1 MRYPVAGIAAL
12 IALFVVIIIGYSS
25 VFTVSQ
31 TEQVLVVRLGEP
43 VRVVTD
49 PGLNFKA
56 PFIDSVI
63 SIDKRI
69 LDLENPSQEVIASD
83 QKRLVVD
90 AFARYRIKN
99 ALRFYQSVGSIQA
112 ANIQLTTLLNASLR
126 RVLGEVTFITVVRDE
141 REALMA
147 RIRDQLDK
155 EAEGYGIQVVDV
167 RIRRADLP
175 EQNSQAV
182 YQRMQT
188 ERQREAAEFRA
199 QGGQKAQEIRSK
211 ADREATVIIAEAN
224 STSEQIRGSGDA
236 ERNRLF
242 AEAYG
247 RDPDFFAFYRSMSA
261 YENGLKSNDTRFL
274 LRPDSEFFR
283 FFANPSGHP
292 PAAAAAVAPKP
303 YGFGRP
309 QQIRR
314 SGQPA
319 SRHQKQKSADD
330 GRLPSDEVHSVRR
343 LPHRCGNPVCA
354 GRHHVRGE
362 PGLDATGDEE
372 RDRDAGP
379 YPACGGHRIGSRR
392 LDSGLAGPAL
402 ARCRCRPGHHR
413 KAGAGSTRS

>member
-1 MRYPVAGIAAL
+1 MKAGISG
-12 IALFVVIIIGYSS
+12 IVALFVLLVIVVIGYAS
-25 VFTVSQ
+25 VFTVTQ
-31 TEQVLVVRLGEP
+31 TEQVLLVRLGEP
-43 VRVVTD
+43 VRVVTE

-56 PFIDSVI
+56 PFIDTVI

-99 ALRFYQSVGSIQA
+99 ALRFYQSIGSIQA

-126 RVLGEVTFITVVRDE
+126 RVLGEVTFIQVVRDE
-141 REALMA
+141 REQLMA

-155 EAEGYGIQVVDV
+155 EADGYGISVVDV

-199 QGGQKAQEIRSK
+199 QGGQKAQEIRSR

-224 STSEQIRGSGDA
+224 STAEQVRGAGDG

-247 RDPDFFAFYRSMSA
+247 KDADFFAFYRSMSA
-261 YENGLKSNDTRFL
+261 YESGLKSNDTRFL
-274 LRPDSEFFR
+274 LRPDSDFFR
-283 FFANPSGHP
+283 FFGNPSGNP
-292 PAAAAAVAPKP
+292 SAKAAAAPEAAPKP
-303 YGFGRP
+303 
-309 QQIRR
+309 
-314 SGQPA
+314 
-319 SRHQKQKSADD
+319 
-330 GRLPSDEVHSVRR
+330 
-343 LPHRCGNPVCA
+343 
-354 GRHHVRGE
+354 
-362 PGLDATGDEE
+362 
-372 RDRDAGP
+372 
-379 YPACGGHRIGSRR
+379 
-392 LDSGLAGPAL
+392 
-402 ARCRCRPGHHR
+402 
-413 KAGAGSTRS
+413 

>member
-1 MRYPVAGIAAL
+1 MRSPVAGIAAL
-12 IALFVVIIIGYSS
+12 FVLFLVLIVGYSS
-25 VFTVSQ
+25 VFTVAQ

-43 VRVVTD
+43 VKVVTE

-56 PFIDSVI
+56 PFIDTVI
-63 SIDKRI
+63 AIDNRI

-126 RVLGEVTFITVVRDE
+126 RVLGEVTFITVVRDA

-155 EAEGYGIQVVDV
+155 EADGYGIQVVDV

-199 QGGQKAQEIRSK
+199 QGGQKAQEIRSN
-211 ADREATVIIAEAN
+211 ADREATVIVAEAN
-224 STSEQIRGSGDA
+224 STAEQVRGAGDG

-247 RDPDFFAFYRSMSA
+247 QDPDFFAFYRSMTA
-261 YENGLKSNDTRFL
+261 YENGLKSSDTRFL
-274 LRPDSEFFR
+274 LKPDSDFFK
-283 FFANPSGHP
+283 FFGNPSGKP
-292 PAAAAAVAPKP
+292 LRPLIKKNNIQRGGSRPMRSIAFADFLIGLGILFVLEGLMFAASPAWM
-303 YGFGRP
+303 
-309 QQIRR
+309 RR
-314 SGQPA
+314 A
-319 SRHQKQKSADD
+319 MKSALTTPDNILRMV
-330 GRLPSDEVHSVRR
+330 GIGSAVTGLILIWVVRR
-343 LPHRCGNPVCA
+343 
-354 GRHHVRGE
+354 
-362 PGLDATGDEE
+362 
-372 RDRDAGP
+372 
-379 YPACGGHRIGSRR
+379 
-392 LDSGLAGPAL
+392 
-402 ARCRCRPGHHR
+402 
-413 KAGAGSTRS
+413 